1 MKESEIAKKTQ
12 DKKKI
17 CLPRKWCKQLNDFE
31 KEKKNRNTKR
41 DVNIIRNTN
50 LKKYIF
56 FSTADIIYIAK
67 LPNHLARILRY

>member
-31 KEKKNRNTKR
+31 KEKKKQKYEKR
-41 DVNIIRNTN
+41 C
-50 LKKYIF
+50 KYNKEYKFKEIHF